1 MVMKREKTGTE
12 WKVNGVQRGQSDSI
26 QKVQNTKEI
35 MLVAK
40 EMYKQ
45 QGRKKKEYEAMW
57 EEKEERLKLSLT
69 AGCKWEIHS
78 KA

>member
-1 MVMKREKTGTE
+1 MKREKTGTE

-45 QGRKKKEYEAMW
+45 
-57 EEKEERLKLSLT
+57 
-69 AGCKWEIHS
+69 
-78 KA
+78 